1 MIKNKL
7 STKIFMYLAIFSLFI
22 LVFLFFFQV
31 IFIDTFYEW
40 TKTRTIKNLSK
51 DILVTEKDTSLYDKL
66 DRVSYK
72 ENVCIELTN
81 GNGDNLY
88 SSYGNNCR
96 LRSKTI
102 KRKFILSNKETNT
115 YNLVNN
121 FTKEKSIMSATKLSN
136 NLYIFISTSLIPL
149 DSTINIIEQQLIVV
163 SIVVLLLSIVIAY
176 FISKRLS
183 LPITKISKAAK
194 LISKGKLKT
203 KFETTS
209 DIKELVDLTNA
220 LNDMKDELSKTEELQ
235 KDLMANVSH
244 DLKTPLTMIKAYAE
258 LILDININ
266 DKEKCKN
273 NLNIIIEEV
282 NRLNTLVND
291 ILNLTKVESN
301 LEKLEKSEFDLIK
314 LIKRIVKQHNI
325 YVIKDGYNI
334 EFIHDNIKELVID
347 ADKKKIEQVIYNLL
361 NNALNYTG
369 EDKKVIIKVEEDD
382 KDYTIMVIDSG
393 KGIDKKEIDHIFD
406 RYYRSK
412 KNHKRYVYGTGLGLS
427 IVKNILLLHNYP
439 YGVTSKKNKGTT
451 FYFKIKKD
459 SLNCTPYSGQ

>member
-1 MIKNKL
+1 MMKNKL
-7 STKIFMYLAIFSLFI
+7 ATKIFMYLAIFSLFI
-22 LVFLFFFQV
+22 LIFLFFFQV

-40 TKTRTIKNLSK
+40 TKTKTIKNLSK
-51 DILVTEKDTSLYDKL
+51 DILVTENDTSLYDKL
-66 DRVSYK
+66 DKVSYK

-81 GNGDNLY
+81 SNGDNLY

-96 LRSKTI
+96 LRSRTI
-102 KRKFILSNKETNT
+102 KRNFINSNKESKT

-163 SIVVLLLSIVIAY
+163 SIVVLLLSIVVAY

-183 LPITKISKAAK
+183 DPITKISKAAK

-273 NLNIIIEEV
+273 NLTIIIEEV
-282 NRLNTLVND
+282 NRLNELVND
-291 ILNLTKVESN
+291 ILALTKVEN
-301 LEKLEKSEFDLIK
+301 DLDKLDISSFDLIK
-314 LIKRIVKQHNI
+314 LIEKIVKQHNI
-325 YVIKDGYNI
+325 YVIKDGYSI

-459 SLNCTPYSGQ
+459 S

>member
-1 MIKNKL
+1 MMKNKL
-7 STKIFMYLAIFSLFI
+7 ATKIFMYLAIFSLFI
-22 LVFLFFFQV
+22 LIFLFFFQV

-40 TKTRTIKNLSK
+40 TKTKTIKNLSK
-51 DILVTEKDTSLYDKL
+51 DILVTERDTSLYDKL

-81 GNGDNLY
+81 SNGDNLY

-102 KRKFILSNKETNT
+102 KRNFINSNKESKT

-163 SIVVLLLSIVIAY
+163 SIVVLLLSIVVAY

-273 NLNIIIEEV
+273 NLTIIIEEV
-282 NRLNTLVND
+282 NRLNELVND

-325 YVIKDGYNI
+325 YVIKDGYSI
-334 EFIHDNIKELVID
+334 EFIHNNIKELMID
-347 ADKKKIEQVIYNLL
+347 ADKKKIVQVIYNLL

-369 EDKKVIIKVEEDD
+369 EDKKVIIKVEEND

-439 YGVTSKKNKGTT
+439 YGVKSIKNKGTT

-459 SLNCTPYSGQ
+459 S

>member
-1 MIKNKL
+1 MMKNSL
-7 STKIFMYLAIFSLFI
+7 ATKIFKYLAIFSLFI

-51 DILVTEKDTSLYDKL
+51 DILVTERDTSLYDKL

-81 GNGDNLY
+81 SNGDNLY

-96 LRSKTI
+96 LRSRTI
-102 KRKFILSNKETNT
+102 KRNFINSNKESKT

-163 SIVVLLLSIVIAY
+163 SIVVLLLSIVVAY

-334 EFIHDNIKELVID
+334 EFIHGNIKELVIE

-459 SLNCTPYSGQ
+459 L

>member
-1 MIKNKL
+1 MMKNKL
-7 STKIFMYLAIFSLFI
+7 ATKIFMYLAIFSLFI
-22 LVFLFFFQV
+22 LIFLFFFQV

-40 TKTRTIKNLSK
+40 TKTKTIKNLSK
-51 DILVTEKDTSLYDKL
+51 DILVTERDTSLYDKL

-81 GNGDNLY
+81 SNGDNLY
-88 SSYGNNCR
+88 STYSSNCN
-96 LRSKTI
+96 LRSKAI
-102 KRKFILSNKETNT
+102 KRNFINSNKKTKT

-121 FTKEKSIMSATKLSN
+121 FTREKSIMNATRLSN

-149 DSTINIIEQQLIVV
+149 DSTINIIEQQLIIV
-163 SIVVLLLSIVIAY
+163 SIVVLLLSIVVAY

-183 LPITKISKAAK
+183 NPIIRISKAAK

-203 KFETTS
+203 NFDSGS
-209 DIKELVDLTNA
+209 DIKELIDLTDA
-220 LNDMKDELSKTEELQ
+220 LNDMKEELSKTEELQ

-258 LILDININ
+258 LILDINID
-266 DKEKCKN
+266 DKEKCKS

-282 NRLNTLVND
+282 NRLNDLVND
-291 ILNLTKVESN
+291 ILALTKVEN
-301 LEKLEKSEFDLIK
+301 DLDKLDISSFDLIK

-325 YVIKDGYNI
+325 YVIKDGYSI
-334 EFIHDNIKELVID
+334 EFIHNNIDKLMIN

-369 EDKKVIIKVEEDD
+369 NDKKVIIKVVEDD

-393 KGIDKKEIDHIFD
+393 KGIDKKEIGHIFD

-427 IVKNILLLHNYP
+427 IVKNILLLHNYE
-439 YGVTSKKNKGTT
+439 YGVESTKNKGTT

-459 SLNCTPYSGQ
+459 D

>member
-1 MIKNKL
+1 MMKNKL
-7 STKIFMYLAIFSLFI
+7 ATKIFMYLAIFSLFI
-22 LVFLFFFQV
+22 LIFLFFFQV

-40 TKTRTIKNLSK
+40 TKTKTIKNLSK
-51 DILVTEKDTSLYDKL
+51 DILITEKDTSLYDKL

-81 GNGDNLY
+81 SNGDNLY

-96 LRSKTI
+96 LRSRTI
-102 KRKFILSNKETNT
+102 KRNFINSNKESKT

-163 SIVVLLLSIVIAY
+163 SIVVLLLSIVVAY

-273 NLNIIIEEV
+273 NLTIIIEEV

-291 ILNLTKVESN
+291 ILALTKVEN
-301 LEKLEKSEFDLIK
+301 DLDKLDISSFDLIK
-314 LIKRIVKQHNI
+314 LIEKIVKQHNI
-325 YVIKDGYNI
+325 YVIKDGYSI
-334 EFIHDNIKELVID
+334 EFIHNNIKELIID

-369 EDKKVIIKVEEDD
+369 EDKKIIIKIVEDD

-459 SLNCTPYSGQ
+459 S

>member
-1 MIKNKL
+1 MMKNKL

-51 DILVTEKDTSLYDKL
+51 DILVTERDTSLYDKL

-81 GNGDNLY
+81 SNGENLY
-88 SSYGNNCR
+88 SSNGNNCR

-102 KRKFILSNKETNT
+102 KRNFINSNKESKT

-121 FTKEKSIMSATKLSN
+121 FTREKSIMSATKLSN

-163 SIVVLLLSIVIAY
+163 SIVVLLLSIVVAY

-314 LIKRIVKQHNI
+314 LIKRRVKQHNI

-334 EFIHDNIKELVID
+334 EFIHGNIKELVIE

-393 KGIDKKEIDHIFD
+393 KGIDKKELDHIFD

-459 SLNCTPYSGQ
+459 S

>member
-1 MIKNKL
+1 MKNKL
-7 STKIFMYLAIFSLFI
+7 ATKIFIYLAIFSLFI
-22 LVFLFFFQV
+22 LIFLFFFQV
-31 IFIDTFYEW
+31 IFINSFYEW
-40 TKTRTIKNLSK
+40 TKTRTIKDLSK
-51 DILVTEKDTSLYDKL
+51 DILITENDISLYDKL
-66 DRVSYK
+66 DKVSYK

-81 GNGDNLY
+81 SNGDNLY
-88 SSYGNNCR
+88 STYSSNCN
-96 LRSKTI
+96 LRSKAV
-102 KRKFILSNKETNT
+102 KRNFINSNKETKT
-115 YNLVNN
+115 YNLINN
-121 FTKEKSIMSATKLSN
+121 FTKEKSIMAATKLSN

-149 DSTINIIEQQLIVV
+149 DSTINIIEQQLIIV
-163 SIVVLLLSIVIAY
+163 SIVVLILSIIVAY

-183 LPITKISKAAK
+183 LPITKISRAAK
-194 LISKGKLKT
+194 LIAKGKLKT
-203 KFETTS
+203 EFETTS
-209 DIKELVDLTNA
+209 DIKELIDLTNS
-220 LNDMKDELSKTEELQ
+220 LNDMKNELSKTEELQ

-282 NRLNTLVND
+282 NRLNNLVND
-291 ILNLTKVESN
+291 ILALTKVEN
-301 LEKLEKSEFDLIK
+301 ELDKLDISEFDLIK
-314 LIKRIVKQHNI
+314 LIEKIVKQHNI
-325 YVIKDGYNI
+325 YVIKDGFSI
-334 EFIHDNIKELVID
+334 EFVHDNIKKLIIK

-369 EDKKVIIKVEEDD
+369 DDKKVIIKVSEDND
-382 KDYTIMVIDSG
+382 NYSVMVIDSG

-427 IVKNILLLHNYP
+427 IVKNILLLHNYD
-439 YGVTSKKNKGTT
+439 YGVRSTKNKGTI

-459 SLNCTPYSGQ
+459 D

>member
-1 MIKNKL
+1 MMKNKL
-7 STKIFMYLAIFSLFI
+7 ATKIFMYLAIFSLFI
-22 LVFLFFFQV
+22 LIFLFFFQV

-51 DILVTEKDTSLYDKL
+51 DILVTENDTSLYDKI
-66 DRVSYK
+66 DKVSYK

-81 GNGDNLY
+81 SNGDNLY
-88 SSYGNNCR
+88 SSNGNNCR
-96 LRSKTI
+96 LRSRTI
-102 KRKFILSNKETNT
+102 KGNFINSNKESKT

-163 SIVVLLLSIVIAY
+163 SIVVLLLSIVVAY

-273 NLNIIIEEV
+273 NLTIIIEEV
-282 NRLNTLVND
+282 NRLNELVND
-291 ILNLTKVESN
+291 ILALTKVEN
-301 LEKLEKSEFDLIK
+301 DLDKLDISSFDLIK
-314 LIKRIVKQHNI
+314 LIEKIVKQHNI
-325 YVIKDGYNI
+325 YVIKDGYSI
-334 EFIHDNIKELVID
+334 EFIHNNIKELMID

-369 EDKKVIIKVEEDD
+369 EDKKVIIKVVEDD

-427 IVKNILLLHNYP
+427 IVKNILLLHNFD

-459 SLNCTPYSGQ
+459 S

>member
-1 MIKNKL
+1 MMKNKL

-51 DILVTEKDTSLYDKL
+51 DILVTERDTSLYDKL

-81 GNGDNLY
+81 SNGENLY
-88 SSYGNNCR
+88 SSNGNNCR

-102 KRKFILSNKETNT
+102 KRNFINSNKESKT

-121 FTKEKSIMSATKLSN
+121 FTREKSIMSATKLSN
-136 NLYIFISTSLIPL
+136 NLYIFISTSIIPL

-163 SIVVLLLSIVIAY
+163 SIVVLLLSIVVAY

-334 EFIHDNIKELVID
+334 EFIHGNIKELVID

-459 SLNCTPYSGQ
+459 S

>member
-1 MIKNKL
+1 MMKNKL
-7 STKIFMYLAIFSLFI
+7 ATKIFMYLAIFSLFI
-22 LVFLFFFQV
+22 LIFLFFFQV

-51 DILVTEKDTSLYDKL
+51 DILITEKDTSLYDKL

-81 GNGDNLY
+81 SNGDNLY

-102 KRKFILSNKETNT
+102 KKKFILSNKETNT

-163 SIVVLLLSIVIAY
+163 SIVVLFLSIVVAY

-183 LPITKISKAAK
+183 LPIIKISKAAK

-273 NLNIIIEEV
+273 NLTIIIEEV

-291 ILNLTKVESN
+291 ILALTKVEN
-301 LEKLEKSEFDLIK
+301 DLDKLDISSFDLIK
-314 LIKRIVKQHNI
+314 LIEKIVKQHNI
-325 YVIKDGYNI
+325 YVIKDGFNI
-334 EFIHDNIKELVID
+334 EFIHDDIKELVID
-347 ADKKKIEQVIYNLL
+347 VDKKKIEQVIYNLL

-369 EDKKVIIKVEEDD
+369 EDKKVIIKVEEND

-427 IVKNILLLHNYP
+427 IVKNILLLHNFD

-459 SLNCTPYSGQ
+459 S

>member
-1 MIKNKL
+1 MMENKL
-7 STKIFMYLAIFSLFI
+7 ATKIFMYLAIFSLFI
-22 LVFLFFFQV
+22 LIFLFFFQV

-40 TKTRTIKNLSK
+40 TKTKTIKNLSK
-51 DILVTEKDTSLYDKL
+51 DILVTERDTSLYDKL

-81 GNGDNLY
+81 SNGDNLY

-96 LRSKTI
+96 LRSRTI
-102 KRKFILSNKETNT
+102 KRNFINSNKESKT

-163 SIVVLLLSIVIAY
+163 SIVVLLLSIVVAY

-183 LPITKISKAAK
+183 LPIIKISKAAK

-325 YVIKDGYNI
+325 YVIKDGYSI
-334 EFIHDNIKELVID
+334 EFIHNNIKELMIY

-369 EDKKVIIKVEEDD
+369 EDKKVIIKIVEDD

-427 IVKNILLLHNYP
+427 IVKNILLLHNFD

-459 SLNCTPYSGQ
+459 S

>member
-1 MIKNKL
+1 MMKNSL
-7 STKIFMYLAIFSLFI
+7 ATKIFKYLAIFSLFI
-22 LVFLFFFQV
+22 LIFLFFFQV
-31 IFIDTFYEW
+31 IFINTFYEW
-40 TKTRTIKNLSK
+40 TKTRTIKNLAQ
-51 DILVTEKDTSLYDKL
+51 DILVTENDTSLYEKL
-66 DRVSYK
+66 DRVSYS

-81 GNGDNLY
+81 SNGDNLY
-88 SSYGNNCR
+88 STYSSNCN
-96 LRSKTI
+96 LRSKAI
-102 KRKFILSNKETNT
+102 KRNFINSNKKTKT

-121 FTKEKSIMSATKLSN
+121 FTRAKSIMNATRLSN

-149 DSTINIIEQQLIVV
+149 DSTINIIEQQLIIV
-163 SIVVLLLSIVIAY
+163 SIVVLLLSIVVAY

-183 LPITKISKAAK
+183 NPIIRISKAAK

-203 KFETTS
+203 NFDSGS
-209 DIKELVDLTNA
+209 DIKELIDLTDA
-220 LNDMKDELSKTEELQ
+220 LNDMKEELSKTEELQ

-258 LILDININ
+258 LILDINID
-266 DKEKCKN
+266 DKEKCKS

-282 NRLNTLVND
+282 NRLNDLVND
-291 ILNLTKVESN
+291 ILALTKVEN
-301 LEKLEKSEFDLIK
+301 DLDKLDISSFDLIK

-325 YVIKDGYNI
+325 YVIKDGYSI
-334 EFIHDNIKELVID
+334 EFIHDNIDKLMIN

-369 EDKKVIIKVEEDD
+369 NDKKVIIKVVEDD

-427 IVKNILLLHNYP
+427 IVKNILLLHNYE
-439 YGVTSKKNKGTT
+439 YGVKSTKNKGTT

-459 SLNCTPYSGQ
+459 D

>member
-1 MIKNKL
+1 MKNSL
-7 STKIFMYLAIFSLFI
+7 ATKIFKYLAIFSLFI
-22 LVFLFFFQV
+22 LIFLFFFQV
-31 IFIDTFYEW
+31 IFINTFYEW
-40 TKTRTIKNLSK
+40 TKTRTIKNLAQ
-51 DILVTEKDTSLYDKL
+51 DILVTENDTSLYEKL
-66 DRVSYK
+66 DRVSYS

-81 GNGDNLY
+81 SNGDNLY
-88 SSYGNNCR
+88 STYSSNCN
-96 LRSKTI
+96 LRSKAI
-102 KRKFILSNKETNT
+102 KRNFINSNKKTKT

-121 FTKEKSIMSATKLSN
+121 FTREKSIMNATRLSN

-149 DSTINIIEQQLIVV
+149 DSTINIIEQQLIIV
-163 SIVVLLLSIVIAY
+163 SIVVLLLSIVVAY

-183 LPITKISKAAK
+183 NPIIRISKAAK

-203 KFETTS
+203 NFDSGS
-209 DIKELVDLTNA
+209 DIKELIDLTDA
-220 LNDMKDELSKTEELQ
+220 LNDMKEELSKTEELQ

-258 LILDININ
+258 LIFDINID
-266 DKEKCKN
+266 DKEKCKS

-282 NRLNTLVND
+282 NRLNDLVND
-291 ILNLTKVESN
+291 ILALTKVENDLDKLDISN
-301 LEKLEKSEFDLIK
+301 FDLIK

-325 YVIKDGYNI
+325 YVIKDGYSI
-334 EFIHDNIKELVID
+334 EFIHDNVDKLMIN

-369 EDKKVIIKVEEDD
+369 SDKKVIIKVVEDE

-439 YGVTSKKNKGTT
+439 YGVKSTKNKGTI
-451 FYFKIKKD
+451 FYFKIKRD
-459 SLNCTPYSGQ
+459 D

>member
-1 MIKNKL
+1 MMKNRL
-7 STKIFMYLAIFSLFI
+7 ATKIFKYLAIFSLFI
-22 LVFLFFFQV
+22 LIFLFFFQV
-31 IFIDTFYEW
+31 IFINTFYEW
-40 TKTRTIKNLSK
+40 TKTKTIKNLSK
-51 DILVTEKDTSLYDKL
+51 DILVTENDTSLYDKL
-66 DRVSYK
+66 DRVSYE
-72 ENVCIELTN
+72 ENVCIELSN
-81 GNGDNLY
+81 SNGDNLY
-88 SSYGNNCR
+88 SSSGNNCR
-96 LRSKTI
+96 LRSKMI
-102 KRKFILSNKETNT
+102 KRKFILSNKMTNT

-121 FTKEKSIMSATKLSN
+121 FTKEKSIMTATKISN

-163 SIVVLLLSIVIAY
+163 SIVVLLLSIVVAY

-183 LPITKISKAAK
+183 DPIIKISKAAN
-194 LISKGKLKT
+194 LIAKGKLKT
-203 KFETTS
+203 NFETTS
-209 DIKELVDLTNA
+209 DIKELIDLTNA
-220 LNDMKDELSKTEELQ
+220 LNDMKEELSKTEELQ

-266 DKEKCKN
+266 DKEKCIS

-282 NRLNTLVND
+282 NRLNDLVND
-291 ILNLTKVESN
+291 ILALTKVEN
-301 LEKLEKSEFDLIK
+301 DLDKLNISDFDLIK
-314 LIKRIVKQHNI
+314 LIEKIVKQHNI
-325 YVIKDGYNI
+325 YVIKDGYSI
-334 EFIHDNIKELVID
+334 EFIHNNIKELMVD

-369 EDKKVIIKVEEDD
+369 EDKKVIIKVVENI

-393 KGIDKKEIDHIFD
+393 KGIDKKEINHIFD

-427 IVKNILLLHNYP
+427 IVKNILLLHNFD

-459 SLNCTPYSGQ
+459 D

>member
-1 MIKNKL
+1 MMKNKL
-7 STKIFMYLAIFSLFI
+7 ATKIFMYLAIFSLFI
-22 LVFLFFFQV
+22 LIFLFFFQV

-40 TKTRTIKNLSK
+40 TKTKTIKNLSK
-51 DILVTEKDTSLYDKL
+51 DILVTENDTSLYDKL
-66 DRVSYK
+66 DKVSYK

-81 GNGDNLY
+81 SNGDNLY

-96 LRSKTI
+96 LRSRTI
-102 KRKFILSNKETNT
+102 KRNFINSNKESKT

-163 SIVVLLLSIVIAY
+163 SIVVLLLSIVVAY

-273 NLNIIIEEV
+273 NLTIIIEEV
-282 NRLNTLVND
+282 NRLNELVND
-291 ILNLTKVESN
+291 ILALTKVEN
-301 LEKLEKSEFDLIK
+301 DLDKLDISSFDLIK
-314 LIKRIVKQHNI
+314 LIEKIVKQHNI
-325 YVIKDGYNI
+325 YVIKDGYSI
-334 EFIHDNIKELVID
+334 EFIHNNIKELMID

-369 EDKKVIIKVEEDD
+369 EDKKVIIKIVEDD

-427 IVKNILLLHNYP
+427 IVKNILLLHNYE

-459 SLNCTPYSGQ
+459 S

>member
-1 MIKNKL
+1 MMKNKL
-7 STKIFMYLAIFSLFI
+7 ATKIFMYLAIFSLFI
-22 LVFLFFFQV
+22 LIFLFFFQV

-40 TKTRTIKNLSK
+40 TKTKTIKNLSK
-51 DILVTEKDTSLYDKL
+51 DILITEKDTSLYDKL
-66 DRVSYK
+66 DKVSYK

-81 GNGDNLY
+81 SNGDNLY

-96 LRSKTI
+96 LRSRTI
-102 KRKFILSNKETNT
+102 KRNFINSNKESKT

-163 SIVVLLLSIVIAY
+163 SIVVLFLSIVVAY

-183 LPITKISKAAK
+183 LPIIKISKAAK

-273 NLNIIIEEV
+273 NLTIIIEEV

-291 ILNLTKVESN
+291 ILALTKVEN
-301 LEKLEKSEFDLIK
+301 DLDKLDISSFDLIK
-314 LIKRIVKQHNI
+314 LIEKIVKQHNI
-325 YVIKDGYNI
+325 YVIKDGFNI
-334 EFIHDNIKELVID
+334 EFIHDDIKELVID
-347 ADKKKIEQVIYNLL
+347 VDKKKIEQVIYNLL

-369 EDKKVIIKVEEDD
+369 EDKKVIIKVEEND

-459 SLNCTPYSGQ
+459 S

>member
-1 MIKNKL
+1 MMKNSL
-7 STKIFMYLAIFSLFI
+7 ATKIFKYLAIFSLFI
-22 LVFLFFFQV
+22 LIFLFFFQV
-31 IFIDTFYEW
+31 IFINTFYEW
-40 TKTRTIKNLSK
+40 TKTRTIKNLAQ
-51 DILVTEKDTSLYDKL
+51 DILVTENDTSLYEKL
-66 DRVSYK
+66 DRVSYS

-81 GNGDNLY
+81 SNGDNLY
-88 SSYGNNCR
+88 STYSSNCN
-96 LRSKTI
+96 LRSKAI
-102 KRKFILSNKETNT
+102 KRNFINSNKKTKT

-121 FTKEKSIMSATKLSN
+121 FTRAKSIMNATRLSN

-149 DSTINIIEQQLIVV
+149 DSTINIIEQQLIIV
-163 SIVVLLLSIVIAY
+163 SIVVLLLSIVVAY

-183 LPITKISKAAK
+183 NPIIRISKAAK

-203 KFETTS
+203 NFDSGS
-209 DIKELVDLTNA
+209 DIKELIDLTDA
-220 LNDMKDELSKTEELQ
+220 LNDMKEELSKTEELQ

-258 LILDININ
+258 LIFDINID
-266 DKEKCKN
+266 DKEKCKS

-282 NRLNTLVND
+282 NRLNDLVND
-291 ILNLTKVESN
+291 ILALTKVEN
-301 LEKLEKSEFDLIK
+301 DLDKLDISSFDLIK

-325 YVIKDGYNI
+325 YVIKDGYSI
-334 EFIHDNIKELVID
+334 EFIHNNIDKLMIN
-347 ADKKKIEQVIYNLL
+347 ADKKKLEQVIYNLL

-369 EDKKVIIKVEEDD
+369 DDKKVIIKVVEDE

-427 IVKNILLLHNYP
+427 IVKNILLLHNYE
-439 YGVTSKKNKGTT
+439 YGVKSTKNKGTT

-459 SLNCTPYSGQ
+459 V

>member
-1 MIKNKL
+1 MMKNRL
-7 STKIFMYLAIFSLFI
+7 ATKIFKYLAIFSLFI
-22 LVFLFFFQV
+22 LIFLFFFQV
-31 IFIDTFYEW
+31 IFINTFYEW
-40 TKTRTIKNLSK
+40 TKTKTIKNLSK
-51 DILVTEKDTSLYDKL
+51 DILVTENDTSLYDKL
-66 DRVSYK
+66 DRVSYE
-72 ENVCIELTN
+72 ENVCIELSN
-81 GNGDNLY
+81 SNGDNLY
-88 SSYGNNCR
+88 SSSGNNCR
-96 LRSKTI
+96 LRSKMI

-121 FTKEKSIMSATKLSN
+121 FTKEKSIMTATKISN

-163 SIVVLLLSIVIAY
+163 SIVVLLLSIVVAY

-183 LPITKISKAAK
+183 DPIIKISKAAN
-194 LISKGKLKT
+194 LIAKGKLKT
-203 KFETTS
+203 NFETTS
-209 DIKELVDLTNA
+209 DIKELIDLTNA
-220 LNDMKDELSKTEELQ
+220 LNDMKEELSKTEELQ

-266 DKEKCKN
+266 DKEKCIS

-282 NRLNTLVND
+282 NRLNDLVND
-291 ILNLTKVESN
+291 ILALTKVENDLDKLDISN
-301 LEKLEKSEFDLIK
+301 FDLIK
-314 LIKRIVKQHNI
+314 LIEKIVKQHNI
-325 YVIKDGYNI
+325 YVIKDGYSI
-334 EFIHDNIKELVID
+334 KFIHDNIKELMVD

-369 EDKKVIIKVEEDD
+369 DNKKVTIKVVENI

-393 KGIDKKEIDHIFD
+393 KGIDKKEINHIFD

-427 IVKNILLLHNYP
+427 IVKNILLLHNFD

-459 SLNCTPYSGQ
+459 D

>member
-1 MIKNKL
+1 MMKNSL
-7 STKIFMYLAIFSLFI
+7 ATKIFKYLAIFSLFI
-22 LVFLFFFQV
+22 LIFLFFFQV
-31 IFIDTFYEW
+31 IFINTFYEW
-40 TKTRTIKNLSK
+40 TKTRTIKNLAQ
-51 DILVTEKDTSLYDKL
+51 DILVPENDTSLYEKL
-66 DRVSYK
+66 DRVSYS

-81 GNGDNLY
+81 SNGDNLY
-88 SSYGNNCR
+88 STYSSNCN
-96 LRSKTI
+96 LRSKAI
-102 KRKFILSNKETNT
+102 KRNFINSNKKTKT

-121 FTKEKSIMSATKLSN
+121 FTREKSIMNATRLSN

-149 DSTINIIEQQLIVV
+149 DSTINIIEQQLIIV
-163 SIVVLLLSIVIAY
+163 SIVVLLLSIVVAY

-183 LPITKISKAAK
+183 NPIIRISKAAK

-203 KFETTS
+203 NFDSGS
-209 DIKELVDLTNA
+209 DIKELIDLTDA
-220 LNDMKDELSKTEELQ
+220 LNDMKEELSKTEELQ

-258 LILDININ
+258 LILDINID
-266 DKEKCKN
+266 DKEKCKS

-282 NRLNTLVND
+282 NRLNDLVND
-291 ILNLTKVESN
+291 ILALTKVEN
-301 LEKLEKSEFDLIK
+301 DLDKLDISSFDLIK

-325 YVIKDGYNI
+325 YVIKDGYSI
-334 EFIHDNIKELVID
+334 EFIHDNIDKLMIN
-347 ADKKKIEQVIYNLL
+347 ADKKKLEQVIYNLL

-369 EDKKVIIKVEEDD
+369 SDKKVIIKVVEDE

-427 IVKNILLLHNYP
+427 IVKNILLLHNYE
-439 YGVTSKKNKGTT
+439 YGVKSTKNKGTT

-459 SLNCTPYSGQ
+459 V

>member
-1 MIKNKL
+1 MMKNKL
-7 STKIFMYLAIFSLFI
+7 ATKIFMYLAIFSLFI
-22 LVFLFFFQV
+22 LIFLFFFQV

-51 DILVTEKDTSLYDKL
+51 DILVTERDTSLYDKL

-163 SIVVLLLSIVIAY
+163 SIVVLLLSIVVAY

-183 LPITKISKAAK
+183 LPIIKISKAAK

-273 NLNIIIEEV
+273 NLTIIIEEV
-282 NRLNTLVND
+282 NRLNELVND
-291 ILNLTKVESN
+291 ILALTKVEN
-301 LEKLEKSEFDLIK
+301 DLDKLDISSFDLIK
-314 LIKRIVKQHNI
+314 LIEKIVKQHNI
-325 YVIKDGYNI
+325 YVIKDGYSI
-334 EFIHDNIKELVID
+334 EFIHNNIKELMIY

-369 EDKKVIIKVEEDD
+369 EDKKVIIKVVEDD

-427 IVKNILLLHNYP
+427 IVKNILLLHNYE

-459 SLNCTPYSGQ
+459 S

>member
-1 MIKNKL
+1 MMKNKL
-7 STKIFMYLAIFSLFI
+7 ATKIFIYLAIFSLFI
-22 LVFLFFFQV
+22 LIFLFFFQV
-31 IFIDTFYEW
+31 IFINTFYEW

-51 DILVTEKDTSLYDKL
+51 DILVTERDTSLYDKL

-72 ENVCIELTN
+72 ENVCIELTKS
-81 GNGDNLY
+81 NGDNLY
-88 SSYGNNCR
+88 SSNGSNCR
-96 LRSKTI
+96 LRSRTI
-102 KRKFILSNKETNT
+102 KRNFINSNKESKT

-149 DSTINIIEQQLIVV
+149 DSTINIIEQQLIIV
-163 SIVVLLLSIVIAY
+163 SIVVLLLSIVVAY

-183 LPITKISKAAK
+183 NPIIKISKAAK

-203 KFETTS
+203 NFDSGS

-235 KDLMANVSH
+235 RDLMANVSH

-282 NRLNTLVND
+282 NRLNNLVND
-291 ILNLTKVESN
+291 ILTLTKVESN
-301 LEKLEKSEFDLIK
+301 LDNLSKSEFDLIN
-314 LIKRIVKQHNI
+314 LIKKIVKQHNI
-325 YVIKDGYNI
+325 YVIKDGYSI
-334 EFIHDNIKELVID
+334 EFIHDNIDKLVIN

-369 EDKKVIIKVEEDD
+369 EDKKVIIKVEDDD

-439 YGVTSKKNKGTT
+439 YGVKSIKNKGTT

-459 SLNCTPYSGQ
+459 S

>member
-1 MIKNKL
+1 MMKNKL
-7 STKIFMYLAIFSLFI
+7 ATKIFMYLAIFSLFI
-22 LVFLFFFQV
+22 LIFLFFFQV

-40 TKTRTIKNLSK
+40 TKTKTIKNLSK
-51 DILVTEKDTSLYDKL
+51 DILVTENDTSLYDKL
-66 DRVSYK
+66 DKVSYK

-81 GNGDNLY
+81 SNGDNLY

-96 LRSKTI
+96 LRSRTI
-102 KRKFILSNKETNT
+102 KRNFINSNKESKT

-163 SIVVLLLSIVIAY
+163 SIVVLLLSIVVAY

-273 NLNIIIEEV
+273 NLTIIIEEV
-282 NRLNTLVND
+282 NRLNELVND

-325 YVIKDGYNI
+325 YVIKDGYSI
-334 EFIHDNIKELVID
+334 EFIHNNIKELMID

-369 EDKKVIIKVEEDD
+369 EDKKVIIKVEDDD

-427 IVKNILLLHNYP
+427 IVKNILLLHNYE

-459 SLNCTPYSGQ
+459 S

>member
-1 MIKNKL
+1 MMKNSL
-7 STKIFMYLAIFSLFI
+7 ATKIFKYLAIFSLFI
-22 LVFLFFFQV
+22 LIFLFFFQV
-31 IFIDTFYEW
+31 IFINTFYEW

-51 DILVTEKDTSLYDKL
+51 DILVTERDTSLYDKL

-81 GNGDNLY
+81 SNGDNLY
-88 SSYGNNCR
+88 SSNGSNCR
-96 LRSKTI
+96 LRSRTI
-102 KRKFILSNKETNT
+102 KRNFINSNKESKT

-149 DSTINIIEQQLIVV
+149 DSTINIIEQQLIIV
-163 SIVVLLLSIVIAY
+163 SIVVLLLSIVVAY

-183 LPITKISKAAK
+183 NPIIKISKAAK

-203 KFETTS
+203 NFDSGS

-235 KDLMANVSH
+235 RDLMANVSH

-282 NRLNTLVND
+282 NRLNNLVND
-291 ILNLTKVESN
+291 ILTLTKVESN
-301 LEKLEKSEFDLIK
+301 LDNLSKSEFDLIN
-314 LIKRIVKQHNI
+314 LIKKIVKQHNI
-325 YVIKDGYNI
+325 YVIKDGYSI
-334 EFIHDNIKELVID
+334 EFIHDNIDKLVIN

-369 EDKKVIIKVEEDD
+369 EDKKVIIKVEDDD

-439 YGVTSKKNKGTT
+439 YGVKSIKNKGTT

-459 SLNCTPYSGQ
+459 S

>member
-1 MIKNKL
+1 MMKNKL
-7 STKIFMYLAIFSLFI
+7 ATKIFMYLAIFSLFI
-22 LVFLFFFQV
+22 LIFLFFFQV

-51 DILVTEKDTSLYDKL
+51 DILVTERDTSLYDKL

-102 KRKFILSNKETNT
+102 KRNFINSNKESKR

-163 SIVVLLLSIVIAY
+163 SIVVLLLSIVVAY

-273 NLNIIIEEV
+273 NLNTIIEEV

-291 ILNLTKVESN
+291 ILALTKVEN
-301 LEKLEKSEFDLIK
+301 DLDKLDISSFDLIK
-314 LIKRIVKQHNI
+314 LIEKIVKQHNI
-325 YVIKDGYNI
+325 YVIKDGFSI
-334 EFIHDNIKELVID
+334 EFIHNNIKELVID

-369 EDKKVIIKVEEDD
+369 EDKKVIIKVVEDD

-393 KGIDKKEIDHIFD
+393 KGIDKKELDHIFD

-412 KNHKRYVYGTGLGLS
+412 KKHKRYVYGTGLGLS
-427 IVKNILLLHNYP
+427 IVKNILLLHNFE

-459 SLNCTPYSGQ
+459 S

>member
-1 MIKNKL
+1 MMKNKL
-7 STKIFMYLAIFSLFI
+7 STKIFIYLAIFSLFI
-22 LVFLFFFQV
+22 LLFLFFFQV
-31 IFIDTFYEW
+31 IFINTFYEW
-40 TKTRTIKNLSK
+40 TKTRTIKSLAN
-51 DILVTEKDTSLYDKL
+51 DILITENDISLYDKL
-66 DRVSYK
+66 NRISYE

-81 GNGDNLY
+81 SNGDNLY
-88 SSYGNNCR
+88 STYTNNCS
-96 LRSKTI
+96 LRSKTR
-102 KRKFILSNKETNT
+102 KRNFTNSNKKTKT
-115 YNLVNN
+115 YNLINN
-121 FTKEKSIMSATKLSN
+121 FTKEKSIMAATRLSN

-163 SIVVLLLSIVIAY
+163 SIVVLLLSIVVAY

-183 LPITKISKAAK
+183 NPIIKISKAAK

-203 KFETTS
+203 NFDSGS

-235 KDLMANVSH
+235 RDLMANVSH

-282 NRLNTLVND
+282 NRLNNLVND
-291 ILNLTKVESN
+291 ILTLTKVESN
-301 LEKLEKSEFDLIK
+301 LDNLSKSEFDLIN

-325 YVIKDGYNI
+325 YVIKDGYSI
-334 EFIHDNIKELVID
+334 EFIHDNMDKLVIN

-369 EDKKVIIKVEEDD
+369 EDKKVIIKVEDDD

-393 KGIDKKEIDHIFD
+393 KGIDKKELDHIFD

-427 IVKNILLLHNYP
+427 IVKNILLLHNYE

-459 SLNCTPYSGQ
+459 S

>member
-1 MIKNKL
+1 MMKNKL
-7 STKIFMYLAIFSLFI
+7 ATKIFMYLAIFSLFI

-31 IFIDTFYEW
+31 IFIGTFYEW
-40 TKTRTIKNLSK
+40 TKTKTIKNLSK
-51 DILVTEKDTSLYDKL
+51 DILVTENDTSLYDKL
-66 DRVSYK
+66 DKVSYK

-81 GNGDNLY
+81 SNGDNLY

-102 KRKFILSNKETNT
+102 KRNFILSNKETNT

-163 SIVVLLLSIVIAY
+163 SIVVLLLSIVVAY

-183 LPITKISKAAK
+183 LPIIKISKAAK

-273 NLNIIIEEV
+273 NLTIIIEEV
-282 NRLNTLVND
+282 NRLNELVND

-325 YVIKDGYNI
+325 YVIKDGYSI
-334 EFIHDNIKELVID
+334 EFIHNNIKELMID

-369 EDKKVIIKVEEDD
+369 EDKKVIIKVEDDD

-427 IVKNILLLHNYP
+427 IVKNILLLHNYE

-459 SLNCTPYSGQ
+459 S

>member
-1 MIKNKL
+1 MMKNSL
-7 STKIFMYLAIFSLFI
+7 ATKIFKYLAIFSLFI
-22 LVFLFFFQV
+22 LIFLFFFQV
-31 IFIDTFYEW
+31 IFINTFYEW
-40 TKTRTIKNLSK
+40 TKTRTIKNLAQ
-51 DILVTEKDTSLYDKL
+51 DILVTENDTSLYEKL
-66 DRVSYK
+66 DRVSYS

-81 GNGDNLY
+81 SNGDNLY
-88 SSYGNNCR
+88 STYSSNCN
-96 LRSKTI
+96 LRSKAI
-102 KRKFILSNKETNT
+102 KRNFINSNKKTKT

-121 FTKEKSIMSATKLSN
+121 FTRAKSIMNATRLSN

-149 DSTINIIEQQLIVV
+149 DSTINIIEQQLIIV
-163 SIVVLLLSIVIAY
+163 SIVVLLLSIVVAY

-183 LPITKISKAAK
+183 NPIIRISKAAK

-203 KFETTS
+203 NFDSGS
-209 DIKELVDLTNA
+209 DIKELIDLTDA
-220 LNDMKDELSKTEELQ
+220 LNDMKEELSKTEELQ

-258 LILDININ
+258 LILDINID
-266 DKEKCKN
+266 DKEKCKS

-282 NRLNTLVND
+282 NRLNDLVND
-291 ILNLTKVESN
+291 ILALTKVEN
-301 LEKLEKSEFDLIK
+301 DLDKLDISSFDLIK

-325 YVIKDGYNI
+325 YVIKDGYSI
-334 EFIHDNIKELVID
+334 EFIHDNIDKLMIN
-347 ADKKKIEQVIYNLL
+347 ADKKKLEQVIYNLL

-369 EDKKVIIKVEEDD
+369 SDKKVIIKVVEDD

-427 IVKNILLLHNYP
+427 IVKNILLLHNYE
-439 YGVTSKKNKGTT
+439 YGVKSTKNKGTT

-459 SLNCTPYSGQ
+459 D

>member
-1 MIKNKL
+1 MMKNKL
-7 STKIFMYLAIFSLFI
+7 ATKIFMYLAIFSLFI

-31 IFIDTFYEW
+31 IFIGTFYEW

-51 DILVTEKDTSLYDKL
+51 DILVTERDTSLYDKL

-81 GNGDNLY
+81 SNGDNLY
-88 SSYGNNCR
+88 SSNGSNCR
-96 LRSKTI
+96 LRSRTI
-102 KRKFILSNKETNT
+102 KRNFINSNKESKT

-163 SIVVLLLSIVIAY
+163 SIVVLLLSIVVAY

-183 LPITKISKAAK
+183 LPIIKISKAAK

-273 NLNIIIEEV
+273 NLTIIIEEV
-282 NRLNTLVND
+282 NRLNNLVND
-291 ILNLTKVESN
+291 ILALTKVEN
-301 LEKLEKSEFDLIK
+301 DLDKLDISSFDLIK
-314 LIKRIVKQHNI
+314 LIEKIVKQHNI
-325 YVIKDGYNI
+325 YVIKDGYSI

-369 EDKKVIIKVEEDD
+369 EDKKVIIKVVEDD

-459 SLNCTPYSGQ
+459 S

>member
-1 MIKNKL
+1 MKNKL
-7 STKIFMYLAIFSLFI
+7 STKIFKYLAIFSLFI
-22 LVFLFFFQV
+22 LIFLFFFQV
-31 IFIDTFYEW
+31 IFINTFYEW
-40 TKTRTIKNLSK
+40 TKTKTIKNLSK
-51 DILVTEKDTSLYDKL
+51 DILVTENDTSLYDKL
-66 DRVSYK
+66 DRVSYE
-72 ENVCIELTN
+72 ENVCIELSN
-81 GNGDNLY
+81 NNGDNLY
-88 SSYGNNCR
+88 SSSGNNCR
-96 LRSKTI
+96 LRSKMI

-121 FTKEKSIMSATKLSN
+121 FTKEKSIMTATKISN

-163 SIVVLLLSIVIAY
+163 SIVVLLLSIVVAY

-183 LPITKISKAAK
+183 DPIIKISKAAN
-194 LISKGKLKT
+194 LIAKGKLKT
-203 KFETTS
+203 NFETTS
-209 DIKELVDLTNA
+209 DIKELIDLTNA
-220 LNDMKDELSKTEELQ
+220 LNDMKEELSKTEELQ

-266 DKEKCKN
+266 DKEKCIS

-282 NRLNTLVND
+282 NRLNDLVND
-291 ILNLTKVESN
+291 ILALTKVEN
-301 LEKLEKSEFDLIK
+301 DLDKLNISDFDLIK
-314 LIKRIVKQHNI
+314 LIEKIVKQHNI
-325 YVIKDGYNI
+325 YVIKDGYSI
-334 EFIHDNIKELVID
+334 EFIHNNIKELMVD

-369 EDKKVIIKVEEDD
+369 DNKKVTIKVVEDD

-393 KGIDKKEIDHIFD
+393 KGIAKKETDHIFD

-427 IVKNILLLHNYP
+427 IVKNILLLHNFD

-459 SLNCTPYSGQ
+459 D

>member
-1 MIKNKL
+1 MMKNSL
-7 STKIFMYLAIFSLFI
+7 ATKIFKYLAIFSLFI
-22 LVFLFFFQV
+22 LIFLFFFQV
-31 IFIDTFYEW
+31 IFINTFYEW
-40 TKTRTIKNLSK
+40 TKTRTIKNLAQ
-51 DILVTEKDTSLYDKL
+51 DILVTENDTSLYEKL
-66 DRVSYK
+66 DRVSYS

-81 GNGDNLY
+81 SNGDNLY
-88 SSYGNNCR
+88 STYSSNCN
-96 LRSKTI
+96 LRSKAI
-102 KRKFILSNKETNT
+102 KRNFINSNKKTKT

-121 FTKEKSIMSATKLSN
+121 FTREKSIMNATRLSN

-149 DSTINIIEQQLIVV
+149 DSTINIIEQQLIIV
-163 SIVVLLLSIVIAY
+163 SIVVLLLSIVVAY

-183 LPITKISKAAK
+183 NPIIRISKAAK

-203 KFETTS
+203 NFDSGS
-209 DIKELVDLTNA
+209 DIKELIDLTDA
-220 LNDMKDELSKTEELQ
+220 LNDMKEELSKTEELQ

-258 LILDININ
+258 LILDINID
-266 DKEKCKN
+266 DKEKCKS

-282 NRLNTLVND
+282 NRLNDLVND
-291 ILNLTKVESN
+291 ILALTKVEN
-301 LEKLEKSEFDLIK
+301 DLDKLDISSFDLIK

-325 YVIKDGYNI
+325 YVIKDGYSI
-334 EFIHDNIKELVID
+334 EFIHDNIDKLMIN
-347 ADKKKIEQVIYNLL
+347 ADKKKLEQVIYNLL

-369 EDKKVIIKVEEDD
+369 SDKKVIIKVVEDD

-427 IVKNILLLHNYP
+427 IVKNILLLHNYE
-439 YGVTSKKNKGTT
+439 YGVKSTKNKGTT

-459 SLNCTPYSGQ
+459 D

>member
-1 MIKNKL
+1 MMKNSL
-7 STKIFMYLAIFSLFI
+7 ATKIFKYLAIFSLFI
-22 LVFLFFFQV
+22 LIFLFFFQV
-31 IFIDTFYEW
+31 IFINTFYEW
-40 TKTRTIKNLSK
+40 TKTRTIKNLAQ
-51 DILVTEKDTSLYDKL
+51 DILVPENDTSLYEKL
-66 DRVSYK
+66 DRVSYS

-81 GNGDNLY
+81 SNGDNLY
-88 SSYGNNCR
+88 STYSSNCN
-96 LRSKTI
+96 LRSKAI
-102 KRKFILSNKETNT
+102 KRNFINSNKKTKT

-121 FTKEKSIMSATKLSN
+121 FTRAKSIMNATRLSN

-149 DSTINIIEQQLIVV
+149 DSTINIIEQQLIIV
-163 SIVVLLLSIVIAY
+163 SIVVLLLSIVVAY

-183 LPITKISKAAK
+183 NPIIRISKAAK

-203 KFETTS
+203 NFDSGS
-209 DIKELVDLTNA
+209 DIKELIDLTDA
-220 LNDMKDELSKTEELQ
+220 LNDMKEELSKTEELQ

-258 LILDININ
+258 LILDINID
-266 DKEKCKN
+266 DKEKCKS

-282 NRLNTLVND
+282 NRLNDLVND
-291 ILNLTKVESN
+291 ILALTKVEN
-301 LEKLEKSEFDLIK
+301 DLDKLDISSFDLIK
-314 LIKRIVKQHNI
+314 LIKIIVKQHNI
-325 YVIKDGYNI
+325 YVIKDGYSI
-334 EFIHDNIKELVID
+334 EFIHDNIDKLMIN

-369 EDKKVIIKVEEDD
+369 NDKKVIIKVVEDE

-427 IVKNILLLHNYP
+427 IVKNILLLHNYE
-439 YGVTSKKNKGTT
+439 YGVKSTKNKGTT

-459 SLNCTPYSGQ
+459 D